1 VVDVIRKP
9 RGSEVLVRRLKSVV
23 KTSNRTDQLRSGG
36 SAICAKLLLRPDISR
51 AYWKNADL
59 DRTPWRIQHRPPAGV
74 ERGSVHDLPC
84 DLSGTFP

>member
-36 SAICAKLLLRPDISR
+36 STICAKLLLRPDISR

-59 DRTPWRIQHRPPAGV
+59 DRTLGEYNI
-74 ERGSVHDLPC
+74 VHL
-84 DLSGTFP
+84 LVSNVGRYMTYRAI